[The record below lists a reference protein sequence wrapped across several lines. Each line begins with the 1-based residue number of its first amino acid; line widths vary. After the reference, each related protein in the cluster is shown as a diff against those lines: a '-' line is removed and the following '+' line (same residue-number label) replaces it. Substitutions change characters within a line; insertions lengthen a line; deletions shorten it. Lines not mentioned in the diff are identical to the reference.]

1 MGKTIKLTLLISL
14 IAQVIFAQQVRNLT
28 VEQAVSTALA
38 NVEEIKNLKLD
49 EEIQVQKNKEVI
61 GHDHATGFIY
71 CAGLLLPCH
80 PSGSISIL

>member
-38 NVEEIKNLKLD
+38 NVEEIKTSSWMK
-49 EEIQVQKNKEVI
+49 KSRFRK
-61 GHDHATGFIY
+61 TRK
-71 CAGLLLPCH
+71 
-80 PSGSISIL
+80 S